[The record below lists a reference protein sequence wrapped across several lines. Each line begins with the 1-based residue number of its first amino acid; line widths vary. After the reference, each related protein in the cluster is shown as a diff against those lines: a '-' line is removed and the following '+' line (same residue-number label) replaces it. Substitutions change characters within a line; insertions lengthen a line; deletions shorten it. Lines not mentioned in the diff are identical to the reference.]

1 MAGDPRPNSRPQC
14 GRRGFAPATAGVIL
28 GWLTAGCRPDG
39 SGSEA
44 VRDVSPDDAAAW
56 FEDVTAALGVDFVH
70 DAGTPGTYFMPEA
83 IGSGVAFFD
92 ADGDARL
99 DVYLIQNGV
108 PQSGSKNRFYR
119 QEADGKFR
127 DVSAGSG
134 LDIAG
139 RGMGVAAGDAN
150 NDGLVDVVV
159 TDYGDAHFFTN
170 LSGGR
175 FEDATRAAGIDN
187 PFWGSSASFFDFDRD
202 GWLDLVIANYV
213 IFSPNR
219 PCTDQAGRRDY
230 CGPQP
235 FPGTAAKLFRNAGAR
250 PADGGS
256 GPGRPPPVR
265 FEDVT
270 VRSGLAR
277 ATGPGLGVL
286 CADFTGDRWPDVFV
300 ANDGKPNFLWVNR
313 GNGTFEEEAVLRG
326 MALNAMGKTQA
337 NMGIA
342 VADVEQDGLLDLYVT
357 HLTDEHHILLRQGPR
372 GYFHDATGAAGLA
385 RPVWPSTGFGTV
397 FADFDL
403 DGDPD
408 LAQANGRVKFTAGP
422 SPPGAPFWD
431 VYRERNQVFENVG
444 GGAFRDVS
452 PANAALCGAPA
463 VSRSIASG
471 DFDEDGDVDLL
482 VTRIQ
487 ERPLLL
493 RNVAARKGAWLTV
506 RAVDDA
512 LGGRDMLG
520 AEVIVRAGG
529 KSWLALV
536 QSGQSYLA
544 SCDPRVHLGL
554 GAADRVD
561 SITVAWPDGT
571 EEEFDGGPANRSVTL
586 RRGQGRK
593 TAAAPPGKAQ

>member
-1 MAGDPRPNSRPQC
+1 
-14 GRRGFAPATAGVIL
+14 
-28 GWLTAGCRPDG
+28 
-39 SGSEA
+39 
-44 VRDVSPDDAAAW
+44 
-56 FEDVTAALGVDFVH
+56 
-70 DAGTPGTYFMPEA
+70 
-83 IGSGVAFFD
+83 
-92 ADGDARL
+92 
-99 DVYLIQNGV
+99 
-108 PQSGSKNRFYR
+108 
-119 QEADGKFR
+119 
-127 DVSAGSG
+127 
-134 LDIAG
+134 
-139 RGMGVAAGDAN
+139 
-150 NDGLVDVVV
+150 
-159 TDYGDAHFFTN
+159 
-170 LSGGR
+170 
-175 FEDATRAAGIDN
+175 
-187 PFWGSSASFFDFDRD
+187 
-202 GWLDLVIANYV
+202 V

-256 GPGRPPPVR
+256 GPGRLPPVR

-357 HLTDEHHILLRQGPR
+357 HLTDEHHILLRQSPR

-463 VSRSIASG
+463 VVALDCERRLRRGRRRRPARQPASRSDPPVAQRRRPERRLAHRARRRRRAG
-471 DFDEDGDVDLL
+471 R
-482 VTRIQ
+482 TRH
-487 ERPLLL
+487 
-493 RNVAARKGAWLTV
+493 AR
-506 RAVDDA
+506 R
-512 LGGRDMLG
+512 RSH
-520 AEVIVRAGG
+520 RSRGG

-571 EEEFDGGPANRSVTL
+571 EEEFDGGPANRSITL

-593 TAAAPPGKAQ
+593 TASRAAGESAVRPPP